1 MVLPF
6 CLYVSCD
13 DPYEISASLD
23 KNCLFGGQDKQ
34 CNFFVIFHNASDEEA
49 LQQTIFKEGEEG
61 KHWAQ
66 ESQIDGFHQ
75 EAVVDARV
83 NPATKSPGSVGN
95 KC

>member
-1 MVLPF
+1 
-6 CLYVSCD
+6 VSCD

-61 KHWAQ
+61 KH
-66 ESQIDGFHQ
+66 
-75 EAVVDARV
+75 
-83 NPATKSPGSVGN
+83 
-95 KC
+95 